1 MEPHWK
7 KRNQLTL
14 VTSKNPT
21 YRSKFERQIASQLS
35 KAGVRFEYE
44 TIKLGYV
51 RQCNYTPDFILPN
64 GVIIEAKG
72 FFKAS
77 DRTKMLAVREANPS
91 LDIRFIFQNAKVKL
105 SRNSRTSYSQWAER
119 HGFKWAQGNVP
130 GEWIA

>member
-1 MEPHWK
+1 M
-7 KRNQLTL
+7 
-14 VTSKNPT
+14 TSKNPT

-51 RQCNYTPDFILPN
+51 RQCSYTPDFILPN

>member
-1 MEPHWK
+1 M
-7 KRNQLTL
+7 
-14 VTSKNPT
+14 TSKNPT

-105 SRNSRTSYSQWAER
+105 SRAPKSLTYGQWADR
-119 HGFKWAQGNVP
+119 HGFVWCEGHIPTAWFDEGTTQVKVCQT
-130 GEWIA
+130 